1 MNKTMMMKNPEKDIE
16 NIVIK
21 KLTTDEYDSLISLWE
36 KVGLPYKPHGRDSRE
51 SIKHQL
57 QQPTSIY
64 LAAYIRNK
72 MIGVILAT
80 HDGRKGWINRVAVSS
95 NYQRRGIAKRLVSE
109 VENRFFKLGIRI
121 YACLIEDRNT
131 VSIEFFKHLGYKNHK
146 DIFYLTKRI
155 DIEI

>member
-1 MNKTMMMKNPEKDIE
+1 MNKTMRMKSLKKDIE
-16 NIVIK
+16 NVVIK
-21 KLTTDEYDSLISLWE
+21 KLTTDEYNSLISLWK

-80 HDGRKGWINRVAVSS
+80 HDGRKGWINRVAVLP
-95 NYQRRGIAKRLVSE
+95 NYQKRGIAKRLVSE

-121 YACLIEDRNT
+121 YACLIEDWNK
-131 VSIEFFKHLGYKNHK
+131 VSKKFFEHLGYKTYK